1 MIRAILARLRE
12 KRAVSASLA
21 TIIARRAVRTCNR
34 KPALAAKYEA
44 VHGALAR
51 GRK

>member
-1 MIRAILARLRE
+1 MIRAIITRLRE
-12 KRAVSASLA
+12 KRATDARMAAL
-21 TIIARRAVRTCNR
+21 IARRAVRTCNR